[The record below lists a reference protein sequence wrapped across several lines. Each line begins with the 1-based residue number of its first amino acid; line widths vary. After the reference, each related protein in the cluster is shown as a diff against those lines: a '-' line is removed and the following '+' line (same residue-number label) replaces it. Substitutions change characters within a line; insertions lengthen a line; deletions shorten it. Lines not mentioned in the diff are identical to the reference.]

1 MMSTAAASDLEPA
14 VEPGPARVPPSSAA
28 HLALRVGLVLVLGLG
43 LGHALHQPVE
53 RSVGLLTH
61 ALANGRVDTL
71 TIERPPY
78 DVTGSLEVR
87 WTGDGRP
94 ATTRYEVDA
103 GTGTDQ
109 SLEILEAV
117 AASPRDVDVERVPDL
132 PAGSSPLW
140 AVGLALGAVVA
151 LLGMLVAGPEP
162 RVATRWAWFW
172 LGAYAWPLALV
183 YLVVE
188 PTCLWDRRTLVRQ
201 RRFTGGWSFLLSALL
216 LGPLVMNLVHGT

>member
-1 MMSTAAASDLEPA
+1 MSAAAPFDLEPA
-14 VEPGPARVPPSSAA
+14 VEPEPLPVPPSRPG
-28 HLALRVGLVLVLGLG
+28 HLVLRVVLVLVLGLG
-43 LGHALHQPVE
+43 VWNALHQPVGRTE
-53 RSVGLLTH
+53 DQLLQE
-61 ALANGRVDTL
+61 LANGQVATL

-78 DVTGSLEVR
+78 DVVGSLQVR

-94 ATTRYEVDA
+94 AATTYEIDT
-103 GTGTDQ
+103 GTGVDGGPR
-109 SLEILEAV
+109 ILDAA
-117 AASPRDVDVERVPDL
+117 AASPRDVDVRRVAEM
-132 PAGSSPLW
+132 PAESSPTW
-140 AVGLALGAVVA
+140 AVGLALGTPFV

-201 RRFTGGWSFLLSALL
+201 RRLTGGWAFLLSALF
-216 LGPLVMNLVHGT
+216 LGPLVMNLVQGT